1 MDHALVY
8 KKRLRKPLSSYTKS
22 LPPHVKAARLADE
35 YYKEQGLPLRYQF
48 NTTIAYVITV
58 QGPQTLETATAP
70 LKYDHYIE
78 KQIQPIADS
87 ILPLIGLNFETIAN
101 DQLSLF

>member
-1 MDHALVY
+1 M
-8 KKRLRKPLSSYTKS
+8 LRGFHLRAAYRMAKINKPRKLDDGEWYY
-22 LPPHVKAARLADE
+22 PPSEDVFAEVKVHS
-35 YYKEQGLPLRYQF
+35 
-48 NTTIAYVITV
+48 I
-58 QGPQTLETATAP
+58 
-70 LKYDHYIE
+70 DHYIE